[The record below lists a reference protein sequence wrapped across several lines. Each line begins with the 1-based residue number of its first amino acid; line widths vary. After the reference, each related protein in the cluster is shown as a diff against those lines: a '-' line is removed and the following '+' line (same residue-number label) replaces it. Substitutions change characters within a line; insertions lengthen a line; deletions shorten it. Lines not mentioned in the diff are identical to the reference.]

1 MRILIIEDE
10 ARIAKRLDRMIRR
23 FFEQNITR
31 IDICDSLPR
40 GLSFISNNTIDV
52 LFLDLN
58 LNGENG
64 FDILESVV
72 SGAFHTIIVSAYTDK
87 AIQAF
92 AYGVIDFVPKPFDEA
107 RLSVALN
114 RISSRDKVVNNN
126 LQHLAVKK
134 SGNIRLID
142 LHDLR
147 YIKGAGIYSELNL
160 LNGTQELHDKSLE
173 ALEQLLPPSFIRI
186 HKSYLVAISYADRI
200 IVQSGSKYSLLLKN
214 GDILPIGR
222 SKYKEIKLKF
232 L

>member
-1 MRILIIEDE
+1 MRVLIIEDE
-10 ARIAKRLDRMIRR
+10 ARIAKRLDRMIRK

-31 IDICDSLPR
+31 VDICDSLPR
-40 GLSFISNNTIDV
+40 GLNFISNNTIDV

-92 AYGVIDFVPKPFDEA
+92 AYGVMDFVPKPFDEA
-107 RLSVALN
+107 RLSIALN

-142 LHDLR
+142 LQDLR

-173 ALEQLLPPSFIRI
+173 SLEQLLPTSFIRI
-186 HKSYLVAISYADRI
+186 HKSYLVAISHAERI
-200 IVQSGSKYSLLLKN
+200 EVQSGSKYSLLLKN
-214 GDILPIGR
+214 GEILPIGR
-222 SKYKEIKLKF
+222 SRYKEIKMKF